1 MPTSRRRH
9 VITETDQVARA
20 LDDAAERW
28 PEDRGNRPRL
38 LLRLLDEGHRA
49 VTGERQQ
56 RVRDHREAVTST
68 SGVLTGAYDKGY
80 LEQLRAEWPE

>member
-1 MPTSRRRH
+1 VPTSRRRH

-38 LLRLLDEGHRA
+38 LLRLLEEGHRSVA
-49 VTGERQQ
+49 GERQRRTEQ
-56 RVRDHREAVTST
+56 RREAVSST
-68 SGVLTGAYDKGY
+68 SGVLTGAYGPDY
-80 LEQLRAEWPE
+80 LDELRAEWPE